1 MSYMT
6 LHSTPS
12 GGGAKGGGGTPLL
25 KPCMYVP
32 PNRVGYLR
40 RFGLNTPCPFSSG
53 IGYGFRGN
61 YGVYEGIYLFNSK

>member
-12 GGGAKGGGGTPLL
+12 GGGAKEGGTPLL

-40 RFGLNTPCPFSSG
+40 RFGLNTLCPFWSG
-53 IGYGFRGN
+53 IGCGYRGN
-61 YGVYEGIYLFNSK
+61 YGGYERIYLFNSK